1 MSKSFTTLVEVDI
14 NRAELAQFFDIYQVS
29 FSTEEKQL
37 SWGKRLAK
45 IDKHSLPLGLIYHS
59 GKYWIILHK
68 ETDAPKKLPDIGFVQ
83 STFFDCDDLLITRL
97 LTRALGKLSGENVF
111 SGLGE
116 TYFYLE
122 ADTFKKEILHKCVS
136 IDIKESL
143 RFKSMFVELKGTV
156 FCPTDLV
163 FKSQAFIEQSPKFSF
178 DMTTGM
184 LNRDKNGPFI
194 IHSPGKG
201 KYTSNAVDISGQKP
215 ISLRK
220 SRTGALHHYIE
231 LMNKVFR
238 GAFEIGLKQ
247 VSADW
252 RQHYGNAE
260 IKAVYNKIYDVIN
273 DAGGIQIVNASLSSE
288 AFSKLQSEEW
298 PVKVSFVES
307 IDDNQ
312 EAPTLIVLDS
322 KEEYEE
328 AGLEDKKRAF
338 YDSKRVVQSVY
349 NKTIVSKDSK
359 ALKVLIDTWVKELAI
374 KLECLKRRFLIQ
386 EFKDNYWF
394 VSVEQRYKSDPVIYL
409 ILKCNDGEFTYESGD
424 EYYFDDLGIELPE
437 KQRYFE
443 SINYIIDMSS
453 SEPQVCSIV
462 HEGIAAVPDGKVLF
476 DILNKLD
483 KGSSEG
489 VTRYYIE
496 GFLSANI
503 VNDESLLSRLK
514 LLLEKFPNKSEF
526 YKDELKNEGLQYRSN
541 AEKAFFDGYF
551 EETGNLIN
559 YSLKGQHN
567 EYLESQ
573 TGHFYDAEHSAYFV
587 GMPKGGFKFSR
598 GQFNHIRF
606 LDGPEYLKQRCV
618 ELTATYYVRN
628 KLATVLPF
636 PFKILSECMLV
647 NKNIRKNDN

>member
-14 NRAELAQFFDIYQVS
+14 NRAELAQLFDIYQVS

-37 SWGKRLAK
+37 SWGKRLANF
-45 IDKHSLPLGLIYHS
+45 DKHSSPLGLIYHS

-97 LTRALGKLSGENVF
+97 LTRALGKLSGENFF

-143 RFKSMFVELKGTV
+143 RFNSMFVELKGTV
-156 FCPTDLV
+156 FCPTGLV

-231 LMNKVFR
+231 LMNKVFS
-238 GAFEIGLKQ
+238 GAFEISLKQ
-247 VSADW
+247 VRADW

-273 DAGGIQIVNASLSSE
+273 DAGGIQLFNASLSSE

-307 IDDNQ
+307 INDDKA
-312 EAPTLIVLDS
+312 APTLIVLDS

-328 AGLEDKKRAF
+328 AGLEDKKKAF
-338 YDSKRVVQSVY
+338 YDSKRIVQSVY

-394 VSVEQRYKSDPVIYL
+394 VSVEQRYKSDPVIYH

-443 SINYIIDMSS
+443 SINYVIDMSS

-476 DILNKLD
+476 EILNRLEMGSVEGITRQYVD
-483 KGSSEG
+483 K
-489 VTRYYIE
+489 
-496 GFLSANI
+496 FLSAHSMS
-503 VNDESLLSRLK
+503 DDLLYSRLK
-514 LLLEKFPNKSEF
+514 SLLEKYPHKQEF
-526 YKDELKNEGLQYRSN
+526 YKDELKNEGVQYRSN
-541 AEKAFFDGYF
+541 AEKRFFDGYF
-551 EETGNLIN
+551 DETGILLN

-587 GMPKGGFKFSR
+587 GIPKGGFKFSR

-606 LDGPEYLKQRCV
+606 LDGPDYLKQKCV

-628 KLATVLPF
+628 KSSTVLPF
-636 PFKILSECMLV
+636 PFKNLNEVI
-647 NKNIRKNDN
+647 KNTF